1 LKRFYKNPE
10 KKKNFPEKILMEKF
24 NYDEYVS
31 NRNDILE
38 SFDKFCDDLE
48 DRALSNF
55 GKDDGRIIEKIK
67 RFRGEGEGIRE
78 TDNNVQ
84 TPEGE

>member
-1 LKRFYKNPE
+1 
-10 KKKNFPEKILMEKF
+10 MEKF

-48 DRALSNF
+48 DRALSSF
-55 GKDDGRIIEKIK
+55 GKDDERITEKI
-67 RFRGEGEGIRE
+67 RSIGGEGKGIRE
-78 TDNNVQ
+78 TDDSIQ
-84 TPEGE
+84 APEGE